1 MSNEQGK
8 LEKIGAIW
16 VNQSK
21 AGNQY
26 MSITL
31 EINGETVKAIG
42 FKNKYKTSDR
52 HPGWNIFKDEK
63 ENVPQAAFPDDDIE
77 DTPTATPAPA
87 ESTSA
92 ISADGDGFE
101 DDDIPF

>member
-1 MSNEQGK
+1 MSSKNEQGK

-77 DTPTATPAPA
+77 DTPTVTPA
-87 ESTSA
+87 
-92 ISADGDGFE
+92 DGSDDDKHGDFE